1 MEKQHDKRESDF
13 RGRLLKFLC
22 HIPLFFALAV
32 FQSPLFPAGTSRF
45 SSFESLRIVP
55 SAGQRLVCGRDIKF
69 EVTVPSADVQPEIG
83 EFYSGGRNFTFMT
96 FRKTGAGNSSTRL
109 ELWFEFAVPGKYEIP
124 PLYVNSGGRRYA
136 LRFSPVSVEED
147 IGRLAPQLFVSV
159 NRGELFAAESAAGRS
174 LGSFPAGKKIV
185 LTLYL
190 RYAAVVS
197 GVSWEIPRDSI
208 FERTDSGD
216 TSAFSGVYSDKPL
229 PAAEFEW
236 TPLAGGR
243 TALPPVRISAS
254 SYGGMNFEVRLH
266 DCFVSISEGSSPGK
280 RSGSDGGIFRDA
292 FLPGGQLSTAGNS
305 SVPVTAEDCL
315 KIARLRSLE
324 RRALWGR
331 RNIAAERAAFESS
344 LGIPPQPHEFPLS
357 AAAGAAVLSVIFCLL
372 MLFSVIRRRKFP
384 AAVFLVCLAFAA
396 VAGILSA
403 TRRMEKA
410 SVSPGVYAASVPE
423 SSASSKVLVP
433 AGTRVRIRESSG
445 GWCYVES
452 GDFSGWV
459 QDGELIPIE

>member
-22 HIPLFFALAV
+22 HIPLFFALAA
-32 FQSPLFPAGTSRF
+32 FPSPLFPSETSG
-45 SSFESLRIVP
+45 SFEPLLIVP

-83 EFYSGGRNFTFMT
+83 EFYSGGRNFTFRT

-147 IGRLAPQLFVSV
+147 ISRLVPQLFVSV
-159 NRGELFAAESAAGRS
+159 NRGELLAAESAAGRS
-174 LGSFPAGKKIV
+174 FGSFPAGKKIV
-185 LTLYL
+185 LSLYL
-190 RYAAVVS
+190 RYAAAVS
-197 GVSWEIPRDSI
+197 GVSWEIPMDSI

-216 TSAFSGVYSDKPL
+216 TSVFSGAYSDKPL

-236 TPLAGGR
+236 TPLVGGR
-243 TALPPVRISAS
+243 TSLPSVRISAS
-254 SYGGMNFEVRLH
+254 SYSGMNFDVRLH
-266 DCFVSISEGSSPGK
+266 DCFVSISEGSASGK
-280 RSGSDGGIFRDA
+280 CSGTDAGIFRDA
-292 FLPGGQLSTAGNS
+292 FLHEEQVFPAGNS

-315 KIARLRSLE
+315 KIARLRSME
-324 RRALWGR
+324 RRAFLGR
-331 RNIAAERAAFESS
+331 RNIAVERAAFESS
-344 LGIPPQPHEFPLS
+344 LGLPPQPYEFPLS
-357 AAAGAAVLSVIFCLL
+357 AAVGAAVLSVIFCLL
-372 MLFSVIRRRKFP
+372 LLFSVIRRGKFP
-384 AAVFLVCLAFAA
+384 AAVFLVCLVFAA
-396 VAGILSA
+396 GAGIFSVS
-403 TRRMEKA
+403 RRMEKV

-423 SSASSKVLVP
+423 NSASSKVLVP

-452 GDFSGWV
+452 GDFSGWI